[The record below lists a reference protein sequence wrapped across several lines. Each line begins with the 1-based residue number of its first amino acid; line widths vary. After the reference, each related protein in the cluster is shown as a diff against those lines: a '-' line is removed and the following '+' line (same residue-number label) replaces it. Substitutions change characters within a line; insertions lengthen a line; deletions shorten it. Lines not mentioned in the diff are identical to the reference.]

1 MTLFESARAVAG
13 ASGTG
18 AIDWDAVA
26 EAAKAATDPGD
37 LDLSEAEAEAYAAD
51 VRDARQQ
58 LREVSGL
65 DFDVPETVEIQNRH
79 HWVDANVETFR
90 RAFEPLNER
99 ASYLPGVARSLNTA
113 TTAGALAFVS
123 RHVLG
128 QYDPLLLADT
138 VEGTSTGRRTQ
149 SDDTSDHA
157 LYFVHPNVTK
167 AADSLD
173 VAFPRFRRWI
183 AFHEVT
189 HAAEFGAAP
198 WLADHLEDR
207 LEAGVAA
214 LSEGDV
220 EREAFAELHV
230 AMTAVEGY
238 AELLMDEAFDG
249 EYADLRAKL
258 DARRRGGSPLTKLV
272 KRALGLQLKREQ
284 YERGREFF
292 ETVAAERG
300 LAGASRVWDSPE
312 YLPTDAELGA
322 PRAWL
327 ARVPEASGGSAE

>member
-1 MTLFESARAVAG
+1 MTLFESARAVANAG
-13 ASGTG
+13 GDG
-18 AIDWDAVA
+18 AIDWDAVS

-51 VRDARQQ
+51 VRDARAQ
-58 LREVSGL
+58 LRDVSGL
-65 DFDVPETVEIQNRH
+65 EFDVPETVEIQNRH
-79 HWVDANVETFR
+79 HWVDANVATFR
-90 RAFEPLNER
+90 RVFEPLNER

-138 VEGTSTGRRTQ
+138 
-149 SDDTSDHA
+149 SDHA
-157 LYFVHPNVTK
+157 LYFVHPNVVG

-214 LSEGDV
+214 LADGEV
-220 EREAFAELHV
+220 RREAFAELHV

-258 DARRRGGSPLTKLV
+258 DARRRGGSPLTNLV

-284 YERGREFF
+284 YERGRAFF

-300 LAGASRVWDSPE
+300 LAGASRVWDDPE
-312 YLPTDAELGA
+312 YLPTDAELDA
-322 PRAWL
+322 PHVWL
-327 ARVPEASGGSAE
+327 ARVPDSAGETAE

>member
-13 ASGTG
+13 ASGDGTV
-18 AIDWDAVA
+18 DWNAVA
-26 EAAKAATDPGD
+26 EAANAATDPGR
-37 LDLSEAEAEAYAAD
+37 LDLTDAAAEAYAAD
-51 VRDARQQ
+51 VRDARER

-65 DFDVPETVEIQNRH
+65 AFDVPETVEIQNRH

-90 RAFEPLNER
+90 RVFEPLNER
-99 ASYLPGVARSLNTA
+99 ATVLPGVARSLNTA
-113 TTAGALAFVS
+113 TTAGALAFIS

-138 VEGTSTGRRTQ
+138 
-149 SDDTSDHA
+149 SDHA
-157 LYFVHPNVTK
+157 LYFVHPNVVA
-167 AADSLD
+167 AADSLG
-173 VAFPRFRRWI
+173 VEFPRFRRWI

-198 WLADHLEDR
+198 WLAGYLEEH

-214 LSEGDV
+214 LADGELRGD
-220 EREAFAELHV
+220 AFAELHV

-258 DARRRGGSPLTKLV
+258 DARRQGGSPLTKLF

-292 ETVAAERG
+292 EAVAAERG
-300 LAGASRVWDSPE
+300 LAGASRVWDDPD
-312 YLPTDAELGA
+312 YLPTDAELDA
-322 PRAWL
+322 PHVWL
-327 ARVPEASGGSAE
+327 ARVPGAE

>member
-13 ASGTG
+13 ASGDGTV
-18 AIDWDAVA
+18 DWNAVA
-26 EAAKAATDPGD
+26 EAANAATDPGR
-37 LDLSEAEAEAYAAD
+37 LDLTDAAAEAYAAD
-51 VRDARQQ
+51 VRDARER

-65 DFDVPETVEIQNRH
+65 AFDVPETVEIQNRH

-90 RAFEPLNER
+90 RVFEPLNER
-99 ASYLPGVARSLNTA
+99 ATVLPGVARSLNTA
-113 TTAGALAFVS
+113 TTAGALAFIS

-138 VEGTSTGRRTQ
+138 
-149 SDDTSDHA
+149 SDHA
-157 LYFVHPNVTK
+157 LYFVHPNVVA
-167 AADSLD
+167 AADSLG
-173 VAFPRFRRWI
+173 VEFPRFRRWI

-198 WLADHLEDR
+198 WLAGHLEER

-214 LSEGDV
+214 LADGELRGD
-220 EREAFAELHV
+220 AFAELHV

-258 DARRRGGSPLTKLV
+258 DARRQGGSPLTKLF

-292 ETVAAERG
+292 EAVAAERG
-300 LAGASRVWDSPE
+300 LAGASRVWDDPD
-312 YLPTDAELGA
+312 YLPTDAELDA
-322 PRAWL
+322 PHVWL
-327 ARVPEASGGSAE
+327 ARVPGAE

>member
-1 MTLFESARAVAG
+1 MTLLESARHVAD
-13 ASGTG
+13 ASGDG
-18 AIDWDAVA
+18 AIDWTAVA
-26 EAAKAATDPGD
+26 DAGKAATAPGE
-37 LDLSEAEAEAYAAD
+37 LDLTEAEAEAYAAD
-51 VRDARQQ
+51 VRDAREQV
-58 LREVSGL
+58 RDVSGL
-65 DFDVPETVEIQNRH
+65 AFDVPETAEIQNRH

-99 ASYLPGVARSLNTA
+99 ATYLPGVARSLNTA

-128 QYDPLLLADT
+128 QYDPLLLADG
-138 VEGTSTGRRTQ
+138 VEEPPTSGRTQ
-149 SDDTSDHA
+149 SGDNADHA
-157 LYFVHPNVTK
+157 LYFVHPNVVRV
-167 AADSLD
+167 ADSLD

-198 WLADHLEDR
+198 WLADHLEAR
-207 LEAGVAA
+207 LQEGVAA
-214 LSEGDV
+214 LGEGDLR
-220 EREAFAELHV
+220 REAFRELNV

-258 DARRRGGSPLTKLV
+258 DARRKGGSPLTKLV

-292 ETVAAERG
+292 EAVAARRG
-300 LAGASRVWDSPE
+300 VAGAGRVWDDPE
-312 YLPTDAELGA
+312 FLPSDEELDAPEL
-322 PRAWL
+322 WL
-327 ARVPEASGGSAE
+327 ARVPE